1 MEIVHGADAQDTLAR
16 ERCADAVHERAA
28 RGTEVVGHGVARGD
42 GARLAEGR
50 QVVAAA
56 QVLQVRVGDG
66 EVGCERGRG
75 EFEAVGAVAG
85 GGVVQARASG
95 WLGGLGGGVGA
106 EGMRWIW
113 GARRKG
119 VEGELAG
126 ILSHVHGGVD
136 SGASLTNAS
145 YSAPQ
150 KHVAIASS
158 SFDQLSSAQP
168 ARGM

>member
-1 MEIVHGADAQDTLAR
+1 MEIVHGADAQDTLVR
-16 ERCADAVHERAA
+16 ERRADAVHERAA

-75 EFEAVGAVAG
+75 ESVAVGAVAG
-85 GGVVQARASG
+85 GGVDQARALD

-106 EGMRWIW
+106 EEMRWIW
-113 GARRKG
+113 GVRRKG
-119 VEGELAG
+119 GGRKLAG
-126 ILSHVHGGVD
+126 RLSRVHGRAD
-136 SGASLTNAS
+136 SGARLMTAS
-145 YSAPQ
+145 CTAPQ